1 MKRGNVMKS
10 VYLIAILA
18 VVASTASAAP
28 YWGTDVDGA
37 TYQEWNFIDDDTTP
51 AADVVDNDYATG
63 PIIGNIKGSPVDTPS
78 WQNGI
83 WSGNLVTFTA
93 NVPNTNITT
102 PDSYKDVVVEV
113 GYRGKFQLSYVRTVT
128 GEYFQATG
136 TEFDTYL
143 VDNDVWTI
151 RRDYYHIEPNPTEEY
166 FCYGLNEFGAIQEL
180 DYINISTRCVP
191 EPATMCL
198 LALGGLVIRR
208 RSAKKA

>member
-37 TYQEWNFIDDDTTP
+37 TYQEWNFDDDNLSP
-51 AADVVDNDYATG
+51 AADVVDNDYAQG
-63 PIIGNIKGSPVDTPS
+63 PIIANISGEPVGVPS
-78 WQNGI
+78 WQNGV
-83 WSGNLVTFTA
+83 WSGMVVNFTV
-93 NVPNTNITT
+93 NVPNTDITT

-113 GYRGKFQLSYVRTVT
+113 GYRGRLQLSNVQNVT
-128 GEYFQATG
+128 GEYFEKTNV
-136 TEFDTYL
+136 ESDTYL
-143 VDNDVWTI
+143 VGNDVWTI
-151 RRDYYHIEPNPTEEY
+151 RREFYHIEPNPTEEY
-166 FCYGLNEFGAIQEL
+166 FCFALNEFGATQDL
-180 DYINISTRCVP
+180 DYIYISTICVP

-198 LALGGLVIRR
+198 LAVGGLVIRR